1 MEYIV
6 EKNDKTYYYEVGY
19 DKTTLKSLFN
29 DLKKLTYKTEEKIS
43 GGGRRSSIFDT
54 PNKLKEQSRHI
65 GINIFERYAKYIG
78 NYEVLYDKEKFTSER
93 VGFEIYY
100 HRELVFLYTRYT
112 NLYFVLE
119 ELFENK
125 PNIEIIKK
133 IIEYSESKEF
143 KELESNKDFDYK
155 KLLEV
160 YSNILRCFKFKLIAV
175 KENVESN
182 EIEDGNSIKRK

>member
-19 DKTTLKSLFN
+19 DKSTLKSLFN
-29 DLKKLTYKTEEKIS
+29 VLKELTYKTEEKIS
-43 GGGRRSSIFDT
+43 GGGRNGSIFDT

-65 GINIFERYAKYIG
+65 SINMFERYAKYIG

-100 HRELVFLYTRYT
+100 NHELPFLYTRYT

-160 YSNILRCFKFKLIAV
+160 YSNILQCFKFKLIAV
-175 KENVESN
+175 KENVKSN